1 MEENTLR
8 IPLDDN
14 TSSFLDKDWL
24 TPAEL
29 EERSRLTI
37 RQAQIHRAFQPE
49 SSIQEYPPED
59 TTLERPSS
67 SKPKSVSFTE
77 DQPLVSNVFNP
88 TLLMVPMD
96 DSSSTLIP
104 HRSERSN
111 KGSHQSIRYINE
123 VFLASITGH
132 QPSSTIANLAYNAEL
147 ESDFDNEKSTVLIL
161 DHMLQNLK
169 PTMDKTLLIIWQ

>member
-88 TLLMVPMD
+88 TPFMVPMD

-104 HRSERSN
+104 RRSEISN
-111 KGSHQSIRYINE
+111 KGSH
-123 VFLASITGH
+123 
-132 QPSSTIANLAYNAEL
+132 
-147 ESDFDNEKSTVLIL
+147 
-161 DHMLQNLK
+161 
-169 PTMDKTLLIIWQ
+169 